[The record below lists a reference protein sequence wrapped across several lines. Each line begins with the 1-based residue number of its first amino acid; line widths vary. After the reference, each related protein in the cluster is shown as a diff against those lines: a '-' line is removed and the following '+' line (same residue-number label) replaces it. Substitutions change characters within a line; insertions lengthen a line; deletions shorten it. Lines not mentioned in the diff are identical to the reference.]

1 MGNRPGPRIVAITTA
16 ATLAISGLTVA
27 APSAFAAVDDGTTNA
42 FTSNPDAKFANEIF
56 FFDFSKVASGEQLEN
71 KWDSKNPEN
80 NEGGFGGKRIKEG
93 DSYTYKDT
101 DGLPKGMEVTVTI
114 KSIKAMYSDATSTD
128 GTPLTVDNG
137 GIWARNVTWN
147 DFFRPIN
154 FDALADRNSDRDKW
168 FDRDVLYP
176 SDPGAKW
183 QISQYLDPTLFGNNA
198 DNVGNQGYTFDLDI
212 KGTLNG
218 KPISLDVI
226 ASDGESTGIKVEDH
240 NNPYG
245 SNLAKGG
252 VPENL
257 GLATNAD
264 GGWEVIQDLV
274 SKEGRYYYVDNTPK
288 VPTQVP
294 EGKAPYPQIDVKPGD
309 EWSLKNGDKTYGW
322 VDTELNEAGGPWA
335 NIPQSQPLLVSRGA
349 EKVSV
354 TLDNNPR
361 GKTGSRQGVVA
372 GIFIP
377 TDQGDAPESYGEAS
391 HILDNWNV
399 TGQPKQNPDV
409 AFEAKNRVG
418 NEMPTRDGGQNWSDD
433 AKKDSE
439 EDVQPSVFKDG
450 FEQNNGKVTF
460 PVTATNSDVVA
471 WVDLDNNGKFD
482 ESERRVGVVE
492 GGNVTFDW
500 SNADK
505 KPEPGKDYYARI
517 RVGGEGVKADDMKQ
531 PTGVVQGGEV
541 EDLKFTVEKK
551 PEPLVSLGD
560 KVWFDKDSDGLQTD
574 GEPGVKDVKVS
585 LLDEQG
591 NPVKQ
596 PGTENPYVV
605 TTGDNGE
612 YLFENLPKGKYK
624 VQFDYSAARTPEGK
638 MFTAFTVPGAT
649 PNGNTEKDSDVLDSK
664 INSVGLTDVI
674 DLQSDRRDVDAG
686 LVVVPFEL
694 GVSVGDFVWHDKNND
709 GIQNDGDDSGIKGV
723 ELRILD
729 PEGKPA
735 KDIKGQEV
743 PNTFTDE
750 KGNYLFDHLPALE
763 DGQSYT
769 VEVVKNPEGF
779 VPAKSGATDDSEK
792 DSSTNSAKTKPGALK
807 EDKAKDL
814 SLDFGFVKLG
824 SLSGMTWFDSNK
836 DGIRDDNEKP
846 RSGVTVTLLKD
857 GKPVDGVDP
866 VKTGEDGT
874 YKFENLVPGAGY
886 SVRFGDTENLTK
898 KTEGDVTKDKD
909 SNADLTTGETAA
921 AEVKAGENTPNL
933 DAGYITP
940 AVSVGDL
947 VWHDKNNDGIQND
960 GDDSGIPG
968 VELKILDPEG
978 NPAKDIDGKLVAN
991 VVTDNNG
998 KYLFENLPVLKDGQ
1012 TYTVEVVK
1020 NPEGF
1025 VPAKSGATDEDKDS
1039 STKSAQTAPGVLAK
1053 DGAQDLTLDFG
1064 FIKLGSL
1071 SGMTWFDAD
1080 RDGIRDENEKPRAGV
1095 TVTLL
1100 KDGKPVEGV
1109 DPVETG
1115 EDGTYKFEN
1124 LVPGTGYSVRF
1135 GDTENLTKKS
1145 SDTDVT
1151 KEKDSNADLTTG
1163 ETATAEVKAGENTP
1177 NLDAGYISEP
1187 ETRSSVTV
1195 ARQGEPQKSTDND
1208 SEKIGNITDA
1218 GITPAEMFPGIDPTL
1233 PVEYKLVDA
1242 SGNPTDKVEVPGRGT
1257 YTIDSD
1263 GVVTFEPHPDFV
1275 GVANTVMVTATQGEV
1290 THVSQYTPIVIPKDG
1305 DGEFP
1310 LPHFVDKGET
1320 GEPVTVTPGKG
1331 NHPDYPA
1338 DLLPETVKF
1347 VEEGQPKGAE
1357 ISEDGKKMTVPGQGV
1372 WTIDENGNFT
1382 FTPEA
1387 DFGGSPDTVKYNGE
1401 DEYGNSGTNDGTVT
1415 IVYPV
1420 PEGNSDLIRN
1430 LIIAGSI
1437 IGGIGLIAALIGGSS
1452 EGSSNGSSNSP
1463 APAPTP
1469 APKPAEPKT
1478 EPKVEPTK
1486 VTPKAEAKKSPMLAT
1501 TGASV
1506 VGLLV
1511 AALVLVLA
1519 GVALVA
1525 RRKNK

>member
-16 ATLAISGLTVA
+16 ATLAISGLTVV
-27 APSAFAAVDDGTTNA
+27 APSALAAVDDGTTNA

-93 DSYTYKDT
+93 DTYTYKDT

-114 KSIKAMYSDATSTD
+114 KSIKAMYPEAQSSN
-128 GTPLTVDNG
+128 GTPLTVENG

-147 DFFRPIN
+147 DFFRPID
-154 FDALADRNSDRDKW
+154 FAALAGRNSERDKW

-176 SDPGAKW
+176 SDSGAKW
-183 QISQYLDPTLFGNNA
+183 QISQYLNPDLFGGNA
-198 DNVGNQGYTFDLDI
+198 DAVGNQGYTFDLDI

-226 ASDGESTGIKVEDH
+226 ASDGESTGIKVEGH

-245 SNLAKGG
+245 NNLAKGG

-257 GLATNAD
+257 GLVTDAN
-264 GGWEVIQDLV
+264 GGWKVIQDLV
-274 SKEGRYYYVDNTPK
+274 GKDKRYYYVDDKPTVPNA
-288 VPTQVP
+288 VPTDQ
-294 EGKAPYPQIDVKPGD
+294 APYDPIVVTPGD
-309 EWSLKNGDKTYGW
+309 EWSLQNGDKSYGW
-322 VDTELNEAGGPWA
+322 VDTELNEEGGEWKS
-335 NIPQSQPLLVSRGA
+335 IPQSQPLLVSRGA
-349 EKVSV
+349 KTVSV
-354 TLDNNPR
+354 KLDNNPR

-377 TDQGDAPESYGEAS
+377 TDQGDAPEAYGEAS

-409 AFEAKNRVG
+409 KFDPKNRVG
-418 NEMPTRDGGQNWSDD
+418 NEMPTRDGGQNWSPGAD
-433 AKKDSE
+433 KDSE
-439 EDVQPSVFKDG
+439 EDVQSSAFKDG

-460 PVTATNSDVVA
+460 PATAKDSDVVA

-482 ESERRVGVVE
+482 ESERRVGVVKD
-492 GGNVTFDW
+492 GNVTFDW
-500 SNADK
+500 SDATN

-517 RVGGEGVKADDMKQ
+517 RVGGEGVKAEDMQQ

-560 KVWFDKDSDGLQTD
+560 KVWFDQNSDGSQTD
-574 GEPGVKDVKVS
+574 GEPGVNDVKVS

-591 NPVKQ
+591 NSVNK
-596 PGTENPYVV
+596 PGTNEPYTI
-605 TTGDNGE
+605 TTGEDGK

-624 VQFDYSAARTPEGK
+624 VQFDYSDARTPEGK
-638 MFTAFTVPGAT
+638 PFTAPTVPLKGDT
-649 PNGNTEKDSDVLDSK
+649 QKDSDVVERK

-686 LVVVPFEL
+686 LVVVPVEL
-694 GVSVGDFVWHDKNND
+694 GVSVGDLVWHDKNND

-735 KDIKGQEV
+735 KDTKGQEV

-750 KGNYLFDHLPALE
+750 NGNYLFDHLPALK

-792 DSSTNSAKTKPGALK
+792 DSSTNSAKTTPGALK
-807 EDKAKDL
+807 EDNTKDL

-857 GKPVDGVDP
+857 GKPVEGVDP
-866 VKTGEDGT
+866 VETGEDGT
-874 YKFENLVPGAGY
+874 YKFENLVPGTGY

-933 DAGYITP
+933 DAGYI
-940 AVSVGDL
+940 
-947 VWHDKNNDGIQND
+947 
-960 GDDSGIPG
+960 
-968 VELKILDPEG
+968 
-978 NPAKDIDGKLVAN
+978 
-991 VVTDNNG
+991 
-998 KYLFENLPVLKDGQ
+998 
-1012 TYTVEVVK
+1012 
-1020 NPEGF
+1020 
-1025 VPAKSGATDEDKDS
+1025 
-1039 STKSAQTAPGVLAK
+1039 
-1053 DGAQDLTLDFG
+1053 
-1064 FIKLGSL
+1064 
-1071 SGMTWFDAD
+1071 
-1080 RDGIRDENEKPRAGV
+1080 
-1095 TVTLL
+1095 
-1100 KDGKPVEGV
+1100 
-1109 DPVETG
+1109 
-1115 EDGTYKFEN
+1115 
-1124 LVPGTGYSVRF
+1124 
-1135 GDTENLTKKS
+1135 
-1145 SDTDVT
+1145 
-1151 KEKDSNADLTTG
+1151 
-1163 ETATAEVKAGENTP
+1163 
-1177 NLDAGYISEP
+1177 SEP

-1195 ARQGEPQKSTDND
+1195 AHQGEPQKSTDND

-1242 SGNPTDKVEVPGRGT
+1242 SGNPTDKVEVPVRGT
-1257 YTIDSD
+1257 YTIDGD

-1275 GVANTVMVTATQGEV
+1275 GIANTVMVTATQGEV

-1387 DFGGSPDTVKYNGE
+1387 GFGGSPDTVKYNGE
-1401 DEYGNSGTNDGTVT
+1401 DEYGKPGTNDGTVT

-1420 PEGNSDLIRN
+1420 PEGNSELIRN
-1430 LIIAGSI
+1430 LIIAGSV
-1437 IGGIGLIAALIGGSS
+1437 IGGIGLIAALVSGSS

-1463 APAPTP
+1463 APAPTL

-1478 EPKVEPTK
+1478 EQKVEPTK

>member
-56 FFDFSKVASGEQLEN
+56 FFDFSKVASGDELQN
-71 KWDSKNPEN
+71 NWDSKNPEN

-93 DSYTYKDT
+93 DTYTYKDT

-114 KSIKAMYSDATSTD
+114 KSIKAMYPDAKSTD
-128 GTPLTVDNG
+128 GTLLTVDNG

-147 DFFRPIN
+147 DFFRPLD
-154 FDALADRNSDRDKW
+154 FTAQAGRNSDRQTW
-168 FDRDVLYP
+168 FDKDVLYP

-183 QISQYLDPTLFGNNA
+183 QISQYLDPSLFGNSA
-198 DNVGNQGYTFDLDI
+198 DSVGNQGYTFDLDI

-240 NNPYG
+240 QNPYG
-245 SNLAKGG
+245 SNLGKGG

-257 GLATNAD
+257 GLVTNAD
-264 GGWEVIQDLV
+264 GGWQVIQDLV
-274 SKEGRYYYVDNTPK
+274 GKDKRYYYVDDKPTVPAK
-288 VPTQVP
+288 VP
-294 EGKAPYPQIDVKPGD
+294 EDKDPYPQIEVKPGD
-309 EWSLKNGDKTYGW
+309 EWSLQNGDKSYGW
-322 VDTELNEAGGPWA
+322 VDTELNEEGGEWKS
-335 NIPQSQPLLVSRGA
+335 IPQSQPLLVSRGA

-591 NPVKQ
+591 NPVNE
-596 PGTENPYVV
+596 PGKETPYVI
-605 TTGDNGE
+605 TTGEDGK

-638 MFTAFTVPGAT
+638 PFTSPTVPLKD
-649 PNGNTEKDSDVLDSK
+649 NTDKNSDLVERK

-694 GVSVGDFVWHDKNND
+694 GVSVGDFVWHDKDND

-729 PEGKPA
+729 PEGNPA

-750 KGNYLFDHLPALE
+750 NGKYLFDHLPALE

-814 SLDFGFVKLG
+814 SLDFGFIKLG

-836 DGIRDDNEKP
+836 DGIRDENEKP

-857 GKPVDGVDP
+857 GKPVEGVDP
-866 VKTGEDGT
+866 VKTGEDGS
-874 YKFENLVPGAGY
+874 YKFENLVPGTGY

-909 SNADLTTGETAA
+909 SNADLTTG
-921 AEVKAGENTPNL
+921 
-933 DAGYITP
+933 
-940 AVSVGDL
+940 
-947 VWHDKNNDGIQND
+947 
-960 GDDSGIPG
+960 
-968 VELKILDPEG
+968 
-978 NPAKDIDGKLVAN
+978 
-991 VVTDNNG
+991 
-998 KYLFENLPVLKDGQ
+998 
-1012 TYTVEVVK
+1012 
-1020 NPEGF
+1020 
-1025 VPAKSGATDEDKDS
+1025 ATD
-1039 STKSAQTAPGVLAK
+1039 A
-1053 DGAQDLTLDFG
+1053 
-1064 FIKLGSL
+1064 
-1071 SGMTWFDAD
+1071 
-1080 RDGIRDENEKPRAGV
+1080 
-1095 TVTLL
+1095 
-1100 KDGKPVEGV
+1100 
-1109 DPVETG
+1109 
-1115 EDGTYKFEN
+1115 
-1124 LVPGTGYSVRF
+1124 
-1135 GDTENLTKKS
+1135 
-1145 SDTDVT
+1145 
-1151 KEKDSNADLTTG
+1151 
-1163 ETATAEVKAGENTP
+1163 AEVKAGENTP

-1195 ARQGEPQKSTDND
+1195 ARQGETQKSTDND

-1242 SGNPTDKVEVPGRGT
+1242 SGDPTDKVEVPGRGT

-1347 VEEGQPKGAE
+1347 VEKGQPKGAE

-1401 DEYGNSGTNDGTVT
+1401 DEYGNPGTNDGTVT

-1469 APKPAEPKT
+1469 APKPAEPKR

>member
-27 APSAFAAVDDGTTNA
+27 APSALAAVDDGTTNA

-56 FFDFSKVASGEQLEN
+56 FFDFSKVASGDELQN

-93 DSYTYKDT
+93 DTYTYKDT

-183 QISQYLDPTLFGNNA
+183 QISQYLEPVLFGNNA

-377 TDQGDAPESYGEAS
+377 TDQGDAPKTYGEAS

-418 NEMPTRDGGQNWSDD
+418 ENMPTRDGGQNWSPGAD
-433 AKKDSE
+433 KDSE

-450 FEQNNGKVTF
+450 FEKSNGKVTF
-460 PVTATNSDVVA
+460 PATTKDSDVVA

-482 ESERRVGVVE
+482 ESERRVGVVKD
-492 GGNVTFDW
+492 GNVTFDW
-500 SNADK
+500 SDSAN

-517 RVGGEGVKADDMKQ
+517 RVGGEGVKTDDMKQ

-541 EDLKFTVEKK
+541 EDLKFTVDKK

-560 KVWFDKDSDGLQTD
+560 KVWFDKDSDGSQTD

-591 NPVKQ
+591 NPVNE
-596 PGTENPYVV
+596 PGKETPYVI
-605 TTGDNGE
+605 TTGEDGK

-638 MFTAFTVPGAT
+638 TFTAFTVPGAT

-686 LVVVPFEL
+686 LIVVPLEL

-735 KDIKGQEV
+735 KNNKGQLI
-743 PNTFTDE
+743 PNIITDE
-750 KGNYLFDHLPALE
+750 KGRYLFDHLPALK
-763 DGQSYT
+763 DDQSYT

-779 VPAKSGATDDSEK
+779 VPAKSGATD
-792 DSSTNSAKTKPGALK
+792 A
-807 EDKAKDL
+807 
-814 SLDFGFVKLG
+814 
-824 SLSGMTWFDSNK
+824 
-836 DGIRDDNEKP
+836 
-846 RSGVTVTLLKD
+846 
-857 GKPVDGVDP
+857 
-866 VKTGEDGT
+866 
-874 YKFENLVPGAGY
+874 
-886 SVRFGDTENLTK
+886 
-898 KTEGDVTKDKD
+898 
-909 SNADLTTGETAA
+909 
-921 AEVKAGENTPNL
+921 
-933 DAGYITP
+933 
-940 AVSVGDL
+940 
-947 VWHDKNNDGIQND
+947 
-960 GDDSGIPG
+960 
-968 VELKILDPEG
+968 
-978 NPAKDIDGKLVAN
+978 
-991 VVTDNNG
+991 
-998 KYLFENLPVLKDGQ
+998 
-1012 TYTVEVVK
+1012 
-1020 NPEGF
+1020 
-1025 VPAKSGATDEDKDS
+1025 DKDS
-1039 STKSAQTAPGVLAK
+1039 STKSAQTAPGVLTK
-1053 DGAQDLTLDFG
+1053 GADKDLTLDFG

-1080 RDGIRDENEKPRAGV
+1080 RDGIRDENEKPRTGV

-1195 ARQGEPQKSTDND
+1195 ARQGETQKSTDND

-1242 SGNPTDKVEVPGRGT
+1242 SDNPTDKVEVPGRGT

-1263 GVVTFEPHPDFV
+1263 GVVTFKPHPDFV

-1320 GEPVTVTPGKG
+1320 GEPVTVTPGEG

-1347 VEEGQPKGAE
+1347 VEKDQPKGAE

-1382 FTPEA
+1382 FTPET

-1478 EPKVEPTK
+1478 GPKVEPTK

>member
-16 ATLAISGLTVA
+16 ATLAISGLTVT

-56 FFDFSKVASGEQLEN
+56 FFDFSKVASGDELQN
-71 KWDSKNPEN
+71 KWYANSAEN

-93 DSYTYKDT
+93 DTYTYKDT

-114 KSIKAMYSDATSTD
+114 RSIKAMYSDAQSSN
-128 GTPLTVDNG
+128 GTPLTVENG

-147 DFFRPIN
+147 DFFRPID
-154 FDALADRNSDRDKW
+154 FAALAGRNSERDKW

-176 SDPGAKW
+176 SDSGAKW
-183 QISQYLDPTLFGNNA
+183 QISQYLNPDLFDGNA
-198 DNVGNQGYTFDLDI
+198 DAVGNQGYTFDLDI
-212 KGTLNG
+212 TGTLNG

-245 SNLAKGG
+245 TTFKIDGVQEQRRGG

-257 GLATNAD
+257 GLVTDAN
-264 GGWEVIQDLV
+264 GGWQVIQDLV
-274 SKEGRYYYVDNTPK
+274 GKEKRYYFVDKDPSVPK
-288 VPTQVP
+288 EVPD
-294 EGKAPYPQIDVKPGD
+294 GAKPYDPIVVTPGD
-309 EWSLKNGDKTYGW
+309 EWSVQNGDKSYGW
-322 VDTELNEAGGPWA
+322 VDTELNEKGGPWES
-335 NIPQSQPLLVSRGA
+335 IPQSQPLLVSRGA
-349 EKVSV
+349 KTVSV
-354 TLDNNPR
+354 TLDNHPR

-391 HILDNWNV
+391 HILNNWNV
-399 TGQPKQNPDV
+399 TGQPKQDPDV

-418 NEMPTRDGGQNWSDD
+418 NEMPTRDGGQNWSPGAD
-433 AKKDSE
+433 KDSE
-439 EDVQPSVFKDG
+439 EDVQSSAFKDG

-460 PVTATNSDVVA
+460 PATAKDSDVVA

-482 ESERRVGVVE
+482 ESERRVGVVKD
-492 GGNVTFDW
+492 GNVTFDW
-500 SNADK
+500 SDATN

-517 RVGGEGVKADDMKQ
+517 RVGGEGVKAEDMQQ

-560 KVWFDKDSDGLQTD
+560 KVWFDQNSDGSQTD

-591 NPVKQ
+591 NSVNK
-596 PGTENPYVV
+596 PGTNEPYTI
-605 TTGDNGE
+605 TTGEDGK

-624 VQFDYSAARTPEGK
+624 VQFDYSDARTPEGK
-638 MFTAFTVPGAT
+638 PFTAPTVPLKGDT
-649 PNGNTEKDSDVLDSK
+649 QKDSDVVERK

-686 LVVVPFEL
+686 LVVVPVEL
-694 GVSVGDFVWHDKNND
+694 GVSVGDLVWHDKNND

-735 KDIKGQEV
+735 KDTKGQEV

-750 KGNYLFDHLPALE
+750 NGNYLFDHLPALK

-792 DSSTNSAKTKPGALK
+792 DSSTNSAKTTPGALK
-807 EDKAKDL
+807 EDNTKDL

-857 GKPVDGVDP
+857 GKPVEGVDP
-866 VKTGEDGT
+866 VETGEDGT
-874 YKFENLVPGAGY
+874 YKFENLVPGTGY

-933 DAGYITP
+933 DAGYI
-940 AVSVGDL
+940 
-947 VWHDKNNDGIQND
+947 
-960 GDDSGIPG
+960 
-968 VELKILDPEG
+968 
-978 NPAKDIDGKLVAN
+978 
-991 VVTDNNG
+991 
-998 KYLFENLPVLKDGQ
+998 
-1012 TYTVEVVK
+1012 
-1020 NPEGF
+1020 
-1025 VPAKSGATDEDKDS
+1025 
-1039 STKSAQTAPGVLAK
+1039 
-1053 DGAQDLTLDFG
+1053 
-1064 FIKLGSL
+1064 
-1071 SGMTWFDAD
+1071 
-1080 RDGIRDENEKPRAGV
+1080 
-1095 TVTLL
+1095 
-1100 KDGKPVEGV
+1100 
-1109 DPVETG
+1109 
-1115 EDGTYKFEN
+1115 
-1124 LVPGTGYSVRF
+1124 
-1135 GDTENLTKKS
+1135 
-1145 SDTDVT
+1145 
-1151 KEKDSNADLTTG
+1151 
-1163 ETATAEVKAGENTP
+1163 
-1177 NLDAGYISEP
+1177 SEP

-1195 ARQGEPQKSTDND
+1195 AHQGEPQKSTDND

-1242 SGNPTDKVEVPGRGT
+1242 SGNPTDKVEVPVRGT
-1257 YTIDSD
+1257 YTIDGD

-1275 GVANTVMVTATQGEV
+1275 GIANTVMVTATQGEV

-1387 DFGGSPDTVKYNGE
+1387 GFGGSPDTVKYNGE
-1401 DEYGNSGTNDGTVT
+1401 DEYGKPGTNDGTVT

-1420 PEGNSDLIRN
+1420 PEGNSELIRN
-1430 LIIAGSI
+1430 LIIAGSV
-1437 IGGIGLIAALIGGSS
+1437 IGGIGLIAALVSGSS

-1463 APAPTP
+1463 APAPTL

-1478 EPKVEPTK
+1478 EQKVEPTK

>member
-1 MGNRPGPRIVAITTA
+1 MRKKPSPRFVAITTA
-16 ATLAISGLTVA
+16 ATLAISGLTVT

-56 FFDFSKVASGEQLEN
+56 FFDFSKVASGDELQN
-71 KWDSKNPEN
+71 KWYANSAEN
-80 NEGGFGGKRIKEG
+80 NEGGFGGKRFKEG
-93 DSYTYKDT
+93 DTYTYKET

-114 KSIKAMYSDATSTD
+114 KNIKAIHPDAQSSK
-128 GTPLTVDNG
+128 GTPLTVENG

-147 DFFRPIN
+147 DFFRPID
-154 FDALADRNSDRDKW
+154 FAALAGRNSERDKW

-176 SDPGAKW
+176 SDSGAKW
-183 QISQYLDPTLFGNNA
+183 QISQYLDPDLFDGNA
-198 DNVGNQGYTFDLDI
+198 DAVGNQGYSFDLDI
-212 KGTLNG
+212 QGTLNG
-218 KPISLDVI
+218 KPVSLDVI

-245 SNLAKGG
+245 TTFKVKGAQAQRRGG

-257 GLATNAD
+257 GLVTDAN
-264 GGWEVIQDLV
+264 GGWQVIQDLV
-274 SKEGRYYYVDNTPK
+274 GKEKRYYFVDKNPSVPK
-288 VPTQVP
+288 EVPD
-294 EGKAPYPQIDVKPGD
+294 EAKPYDQIVVKPGD
-309 EWSLKNGDKTYGW
+309 EWSLQNGDKSYGW
-322 VDTELNEAGGPWA
+322 VDTELNEEGGEWKS
-335 NIPQSQPLLVSRGA
+335 IPQSQPLLVSRGA
-349 EKVSV
+349 TKVSV
-354 TLDNNPR
+354 TLDNHPR
-361 GKTGSRQGVVA
+361 GKTGSRQGIVA

-409 AFEAKNRVG
+409 KFDPKNRVG
-418 NEMPTRDGGQNWSDD
+418 ENMPSRDGGQNWSDD

-439 EDVQPSVFKDG
+439 EDVSPNAFKDG
-450 FEQNNGKVTF
+450 FEKSNGKVTF
-460 PVTATNSDVVA
+460 PATATNSDVVA
-471 WVDLDNNGKFD
+471 WVDLDNNGTFD

-517 RVGGEGVKADDMKQ
+517 RVGGEGVKAEDMQQ

-551 PEPLVSLGD
+551 PETLVSLGD
-560 KVWFDKDSDGLQTD
+560 KVWFDQDSDGLQTD
-574 GEPGVKDVKVS
+574 GEPGVKNVKVS

-591 NPVKQ
+591 KPVNK
-596 PGTENPYVV
+596 PGTNEPYVV
-605 TTGDNGE
+605 TTSDNGE

-624 VQFDYSAARTPEGK
+624 VQFDYSAARTSDGK
-638 MFTAFTVPGAT
+638 PFTAFTVPSPDVDGK
-649 PNGNTEKDSDVLDSK
+649 TEKDSDVLDSK
-664 INSVGLTDVI
+664 NGSIGLTDVI

-686 LVVVPFEL
+686 LVVVSLAPR
-694 GVSVGDFVWHDKNND
+694 VSVGDLVWHDWNGD
-709 GIQNDGDDSGIKGV
+709 GIQNNGDNSGISGV

-729 PEGKPA
+729 PEGNPA
-735 KDIKGQEV
+735 KDVGGKVVTNAVTDDKG
-743 PNTFTDE
+743 
-750 KGNYLFDHLPALE
+750 KYLFENLPVLK

-769 VEVVKNPEGF
+769 VEVVKSPEGF
-779 VPAKSGATDDSEK
+779 VPTKAGATDADK
-792 DSSTNSAKTKPGALK
+792 DSSTKSAQTAPGTLTKDA
-807 EDKAKDL
+807 DKDL
-814 SLDFGFVKLG
+814 TLDFGFIKLG

-846 RSGVTVTLLKD
+846 RAGVTVTLLKD
-857 GKPVDGVDP
+857 GKPVEGVEP

-921 AEVKAGENTPNL
+921 AEVRAGEITPNL

-960 GDDSGIPG
+960 GDDSGIKG
-968 VELKILDPEG
+968 VELKLLDAEG
-978 NPAKDIDGKLVAN
+978 KPAKDIDGKLVAN
-991 VVTDNNG
+991 AVTDDKG

-1020 NPEGF
+1020 DPEGF
-1025 VPAKSGATDEDKDS
+1025 VPAKSDATNTAEDS
-1039 STKSAQTAPGVLAK
+1039 STKSEDTEPGALTK

-1064 FIKLGSL
+1064 FVKLGSL
-1071 SGMTWFDAD
+1071 SGMTWFDSNKD
-1080 RDGIRDENEKPRAGV
+1080 GVRDDNEKPRAGV

-1100 KDGKPVEGV
+1100 KDGKPVESV
-1109 DPVETG
+1109 NPVETK

-1135 GDTENLTKKS
+1135 GEKENLTKKS
-1145 SDTDVT
+1145 SDADVT
-1151 KEKDSNADLTTG
+1151 KEKDSDADLTTG
-1163 ETATAEVKAGENTP
+1163 ETAAAEVKAGENTP
-1177 NLDAGYISEP
+1177 NLDAGYIVEP
-1187 ETRSSVTV
+1187 ETKNSVTV
-1195 ARQGEPQKSTDND
+1195 AHQGETQKSTDND
-1208 SEKIGNITDA
+1208 PEKFGNITDA
-1218 GITPAEMFPGIDPTL
+1218 GITPAEMFPGVDPTL

-1242 SGNPTDKVEVPGRGT
+1242 SGDPTDKVEVPDQGT
-1257 YTIDSD
+1257 YTVDSD

-1275 GVANTVMVTATQGEV
+1275 GTAKTVVVTAIQGEV
-1290 THVSQYTPIVIPKDG
+1290 AHVAHYTPIVIPKES

-1347 VEEGQPKGAE
+1347 IEDGQPEGAE

-1382 FTPEA
+1382 FTPEP
-1387 DFGGSPDTVKYNGE
+1387 DFVGSPDTVKYNGE
-1401 DEYGNSGTNDGTVT
+1401 DADGNPGTNNGTVT
-1415 IVYPV
+1415 ITYPV
-1420 PEGNSDLIRN
+1420 PEGNSDLLRN
-1430 LIIAGSI
+1430 LLIAGGV
-1437 IGGIGLIAALIGGSS
+1437 IGGVGLLAALV
-1452 EGSSNGSSNSP
+1452 NGSSNAP
-1463 APAPTP
+1463 APAPTT
-1469 APKPAEPKT
+1469 APKPAESKVAPTTGTPKT
-1478 EPKVEPTK
+1478 EKNN
-1486 VTPKAEAKKSPMLAT
+1486 SSMLAT

-1506 VGLLV
+1506 VGLLI
-1511 AALVLVLA
+1511 AALLLVLA

-1525 RRKNK
+1525 RRKS

>member
-27 APSAFAAVDDGTTNA
+27 APSALAAVDDGTTNA

-56 FFDFSKVASGEQLEN
+56 FFDFSKVASGDELQN
-71 KWDSKNPEN
+71 NWDSKNPEN

-93 DSYTYKDT
+93 DTYTYKEA

-114 KSIKAMYSDATSTD
+114 KSIKAMYPDAKSTD
-128 GTPLTVDNG
+128 GTLLTVDNG

-147 DFFRPIN
+147 DFFRPLD
-154 FDALADRNSDRDKW
+154 FTAQAGRNSDRQTW
-168 FDRDVLYP
+168 FDKDVLYP

-183 QISQYLDPTLFGNNA
+183 QISQYLDPSLFGNSA
-198 DNVGNQGYTFDLDI
+198 DSVGNQGYTFDLDI

-240 NNPYG
+240 QNPYG
-245 SNLAKGG
+245 SNLGKGG

-257 GLATNAD
+257 GLVTNAD
-264 GGWEVIQDLV
+264 GGWQVIQDLV
-274 SKEGRYYYVDNTPK
+274 GKDKRYYYVDDKPTVPAK
-288 VPTQVP
+288 VP
-294 EGKAPYPQIDVKPGD
+294 EDKDPYPQIEVKPGD
-309 EWSLKNGDKTYGW
+309 EWSLQNGDKSYGW
-322 VDTELNEAGGPWA
+322 VDTELNEEGGEWKS
-335 NIPQSQPLLVSRGA
+335 IPQSQPLLVSRGA

-482 ESERRVGVVE
+482 ESERRVGVVKD
-492 GGNVTFDW
+492 GNVTFDW
-500 SNADK
+500 SDSAN

-517 RVGGEGVKADDMKQ
+517 RVGGEGVKAEDMQQ

-541 EDLKFTVEKK
+541 EDLKFAVEKK

-560 KVWFDKDSDGLQTD
+560 KVWFDKDSDGSQTD

-591 NPVKQ
+591 NPVNE
-596 PGTENPYVV
+596 PGKETPYVI
-605 TTGDNGE
+605 TTGEDGK

-638 MFTAFTVPGAT
+638 PFTAPTVPLKGDT
-649 PNGNTEKDSDVLDSK
+649 QKDSDLVERK

-709 GIQNDGDDSGIKGV
+709 GIQNDGDDSGIPGV

-735 KDIKGQEV
+735 KNNKGQLI
-743 PNTFTDE
+743 PNIITDE
-750 KGNYLFDHLPALE
+750 KGRYLFDHLPALE

-814 SLDFGFVKLG
+814 SLDFGFIKLG

-836 DGIRDDNEKP
+836 DGIRDENEKP

-857 GKPVDGVDP
+857 GKPVEGVDP
-866 VKTGEDGT
+866 VKTGEDGS
-874 YKFENLVPGAGY
+874 YKFENLVPGTGY

-909 SNADLTTGETAA
+909 SNADLTTG
-921 AEVKAGENTPNL
+921 
-933 DAGYITP
+933 
-940 AVSVGDL
+940 
-947 VWHDKNNDGIQND
+947 
-960 GDDSGIPG
+960 
-968 VELKILDPEG
+968 
-978 NPAKDIDGKLVAN
+978 
-991 VVTDNNG
+991 
-998 KYLFENLPVLKDGQ
+998 
-1012 TYTVEVVK
+1012 
-1020 NPEGF
+1020 
-1025 VPAKSGATDEDKDS
+1025 ATD
-1039 STKSAQTAPGVLAK
+1039 A
-1053 DGAQDLTLDFG
+1053 
-1064 FIKLGSL
+1064 
-1071 SGMTWFDAD
+1071 
-1080 RDGIRDENEKPRAGV
+1080 
-1095 TVTLL
+1095 
-1100 KDGKPVEGV
+1100 
-1109 DPVETG
+1109 
-1115 EDGTYKFEN
+1115 
-1124 LVPGTGYSVRF
+1124 
-1135 GDTENLTKKS
+1135 
-1145 SDTDVT
+1145 
-1151 KEKDSNADLTTG
+1151 
-1163 ETATAEVKAGENTP
+1163 AEVKAGENTP

-1195 ARQGEPQKSTDND
+1195 ARQGETQKSTDND

-1242 SGNPTDKVEVPGRGT
+1242 SGDPTDKVEVPGRGT

-1347 VEEGQPKGAE
+1347 VEKGQPKGAE

-1401 DEYGNSGTNDGTVT
+1401 DEYGNPGTNDGTVT

-1469 APKPAEPKT
+1469 APKPAEPKR

>member
-27 APSAFAAVDDGTTNA
+27 APSALAAVDDGTTNA

-56 FFDFSKVASGEQLEN
+56 FFDFSKVASGDELQN

-93 DSYTYKDT
+93 DTYTYKDT

-183 QISQYLDPTLFGNNA
+183 QISQYLEPVLFGNNA

-377 TDQGDAPESYGEAS
+377 TDQGDAPKTYGEAS

-418 NEMPTRDGGQNWSDD
+418 ENMPTRDGGQNWSPGAD
-433 AKKDSE
+433 KDSE

-450 FEQNNGKVTF
+450 FEKSNGKVTF
-460 PVTATNSDVVA
+460 PATTKDSDVVA

-482 ESERRVGVVE
+482 ESERRVGVVKD
-492 GGNVTFDW
+492 GNVTFDW
-500 SNADK
+500 SDSAN

-517 RVGGEGVKADDMKQ
+517 RVGGEGVKTDDMKQ

-541 EDLKFTVEKK
+541 EDLKFTVDKK

-560 KVWFDKDSDGLQTD
+560 KVWFDKDSDGSQTD

-591 NPVKQ
+591 NPVNE
-596 PGTENPYVV
+596 PGKETPYVI
-605 TTGDNGE
+605 TTGEDGK

-638 MFTAFTVPGAT
+638 TFTAFTVPGAT

-686 LVVVPFEL
+686 LIVVPLEL

-735 KDIKGQEV
+735 KNNKGQLI
-743 PNTFTDE
+743 PNIITDE
-750 KGNYLFDHLPALE
+750 KGRYLFDHLPALK
-763 DGQSYT
+763 DDQSYT

-814 SLDFGFVKLG
+814 SLDFGFIKLG

-857 GKPVDGVDP
+857 GKPVEGVAP
-866 VKTGEDGT
+866 VKTREDGT
-874 YKFENLVPGAGY
+874 YKFENLIPGTGY

-909 SNADLTTGETAA
+909 SNADLTTGATDA

-960 GDDSGIPG
+960 GEDSGIKG
-968 VELKILDPEG
+968 VELKLLDSEG
-978 NPAKDIDGKLVAN
+978 NPAKDINGDPVEN
-991 VVTDNNG
+991 VVTDEDG

-1012 TYTVEVVK
+1012 TYTVEIVK

-1025 VPAKSGATDEDKDS
+1025 VPAKSGATDADKDS
-1039 STKSAQTAPGVLAK
+1039 STKSAQTAPGVLTK
-1053 DGAQDLTLDFG
+1053 GADKDLTLDFG

-1080 RDGIRDENEKPRAGV
+1080 RDGIRDENEKPRTGV

-1135 GDTENLTKKS
+1135 GDTENLTKK
-1145 SDTDVT
+1145 TEGDVT
-1151 KEKDSNADLTTG
+1151 KDKDSNADLTTG
-1163 ETATAEVKAGENTP
+1163 ATDAAEVKAGENTP
-1177 NLDAGYISEP
+1177 NLDAGYITP
-1187 ETRSSVTV
+1187 AVSVGDLV
-1195 ARQGEPQKSTDND
+1195 WHDKNNDGIQNDGEDSGIKGVELKLLD
-1208 SEKIGNITDA
+1208 SE
-1218 GITPAEMFPGIDPTL
+1218 
-1233 PVEYKLVDA
+1233 
-1242 SGNPTDKVEVPGRGT
+1242 GNPAKDINGRP
-1257 YTIDSD
+1257 S
-1263 GVVTFEPHPDFV
+1263 
-1275 GVANTVMVTATQGEV
+1275 
-1290 THVSQYTPIVIPKDG
+1290 
-1305 DGEFP
+1305 
-1310 LPHFVDKGET
+1310 
-1320 GEPVTVTPGKG
+1320 
-1331 NHPDYPA
+1331 
-1338 DLLPETVKF
+1338 
-1347 VEEGQPKGAE
+1347 
-1357 ISEDGKKMTVPGQGV
+1357 
-1372 WTIDENGNFT
+1372 
-1382 FTPEA
+1382 
-1387 DFGGSPDTVKYNGE
+1387 
-1401 DEYGNSGTNDGTVT
+1401 
-1415 IVYPV
+1415 
-1420 PEGNSDLIRN
+1420 
-1430 LIIAGSI
+1430 
-1437 IGGIGLIAALIGGSS
+1437 
-1452 EGSSNGSSNSP
+1452 
-1463 APAPTP
+1463 
-1469 APKPAEPKT
+1469 
-1478 EPKVEPTK
+1478 
-1486 VTPKAEAKKSPMLAT
+1486 
-1501 TGASV
+1501 
-1506 VGLLV
+1506 
-1511 AALVLVLA
+1511 
-1519 GVALVA
+1519 
-1525 RRKNK
+1525 